1 MTSANDVPA
10 AKLIEK
16 LAIKLNSYESIKPPE
31 WANFVKTGTHREK
44 APVRN
49 DWWQVRVAAM
59 LRKVYLKGPI
69 GVERLAAEYG
79 GKSDHGSAPFHAV
92 RGSRKIAREVV
103 KQLEGSKLV
112 KKDRG
117 KGRIVTADGQSLVD
131 NTSHELLK
139 ELAVENP
146 ELTKYL

>member
-1 MTSANDVPA
+1 MTTAYDVPA
-10 AKLIEK
+10 TPLIEK
-16 LAIKLNSYESIKPPE
+16 LASKLTSYEAIKPPE
-31 WANFVKTGTHREK
+31 WAMFVKTGTHREK

-49 DWWQVRVAAM
+49 DWWQFRVAAV
-59 LRKVYLKGPI
+59 LRKVYLTGPI
-69 GVERLAAEYG
+69 GVERLSAEYG
-79 GKSDHGSAPFHAV
+79 GRCDHGSAPFHAV

-103 KQLEGSKLV
+103 KQLEGAKLV

-117 KGRIVTADGQSLVD
+117 RGRTVTSDGQSLVD

-139 ELAVENP
+139 ELAVQNP

>member
-10 AKLIEK
+10 AKLIERLAAK
-16 LAIKLNSYESIKPPE
+16 LGSYEAIKPPE
-31 WANFVKTGTHREK
+31 WANFVKTGAHREK

-49 DWWQVRVAAM
+49 DWWQVRVAAV

-69 GVERLAAEYG
+69 GIERLAAEYG

-103 KQLEGSKLV
+103 RQLENSKLV

-117 KGRIVTADGQSLVD
+117 KGRIVTPDGQSLVD
-131 NTSHELLK
+131 NASHELLK

-146 ELTKYL
+146 ELSKYL

>member
-1 MTSANDVPA
+1 MTSAYDVPA
-10 AKLIEK
+10 TKLIDK
-16 LAIKLNSYESIKPPE
+16 LAGKLSTYETIKPPE

-49 DWWQVRVAAM
+49 DWWQVRVAAV
-59 LRKVYLKGPI
+59 LRKVYIKGPI

-79 GKSDHGSAPFHAV
+79 GKSDYGSAPSHAV
-92 RGSRKIAREVV
+92 RGSRKLAREVV
-103 KQLEGSKLV
+103 KQLESSKLV

-117 KGRIVTADGQSLVD
+117 KGRSVTKEGQSLID

-139 ELAVENP
+139 ELAVNNP